1 MASGDQNAI
10 GVDIGGTKVA
20 AGLVNPR
27 GRILRTVRKPMVTQQ
42 GAELALQ
49 SVIDAIDELKD
60 AMPTVRG
67 IGISVPGWVDSRQ
80 GVLLSATNLPCWRD
94 YPLAEQ
100 LKRHYKLPTQLAN
113 DANAAALAEAVWGA
127 GEQYR
132 DVFYVSLGTG
142 VGTGMVLDR
151 RLYSGRTGAAGE
163 GGHTT
168 IDYGGRK
175 CGCGKRGCIEMYASG
190 SAVAQRARELLSRH
204 GAPKSRIPAMVDGDL
219 ASISAETV
227 AKAALAGDE
236 LANELVQ
243 EAANYL
249 AIWLGNMIDLLEPDV
264 IVIGGGFGQAMANF
278 FHHIRSRL
286 GEWVINPR
294 WQQIPLRT
302 AMYGWESGLVGA
314 AALCLP
320 RSRLWIVLR
329 KAAYGSD

>member
-1 MASGDQNAI
+1 MASGDQNVI

-27 GRILRTVRKPMVTQQ
+27 GRILRTVRKPMVTQH
-42 GAELALQ
+42 GAEQALQ

-60 AMPTVRG
+60 ATATVRG
-67 IGISVPGWVDSRQ
+67 IGVSVPGWVDSRQ
-80 GVLLSATNLPCWRD
+80 GLLLSATNLPCWRD
-94 YPLAEQ
+94 YPLANE
-100 LKRHYKLPTQLAN
+100 LRNRYKLPTQLAN
-113 DANAAALAEAVWGA
+113 DANVAALAEAVWGA
-127 GEQYR
+127 GDQYR
-132 DVFYVSLGTG
+132 HVFYVSLGTG

-151 RLYSGRTGAAGE
+151 RLYYGRTGAAGE

-168 IDYGGRK
+168 IDYDGRK

-204 GAPKSRIPAMVDGDL
+204 EASNSKIAAMVEGDVT
-219 ASISAETV
+219 SVTAEIV
-227 AKAALAGDE
+227 ARAALAGDE
-236 LANELVQ
+236 LANEVVQ

-278 FHHIRSRL
+278 FHYIRSRL
-286 GEWVINPR
+286 AEWTINPR
-294 WQQIPLRT
+294 WQQIPIRN
-302 AMYGWESGLVGA
+302 AMYGWESGLVGS

-320 RSRLWIVLR
+320 RTRLWVVPR
-329 KAAYGSD
+329 KTASG